1 MSVKN
6 VLLRWGENIPLWCIF
21 IFLLEKKWRKKNDII
36 IARGKHS
43 PEPLV
48 DEADSAATVHFYAR

>member
-1 MSVKN
+1 MYCYDEAKTSHFGAFLFFYWKKN
-6 VLLRWGENIPLWCIF
+6 EG
-21 IFLLEKKWRKKNDII
+21 KKNDII